1 MCNNDLSMLFSLE
14 KWLYQDIV
22 SVSEIAIIA
31 ALRID
36 YVALWSYA
44 DYLCSIFNVL
54 MNWWKGCI
62 ISVCEDFVNRHNI

>member
-36 YVALWSYA
+36 YVALW
-44 DYLCSIFNVL
+44 
-54 MNWWKGCI
+54 
-62 ISVCEDFVNRHNI
+62 